1 MTRKEIK
8 ISQDLQRHAPGHFS
22 VVVTVVEDEFELSKE
37 YTYYKTNK
45 AYPIYKSLIATLRD
59 YQDVDVTLIM
69 ANRYIAA
76 EINSVHESEG
86 ALGKMLSEILTKNN
100 LTIKAV

>member
-22 VVVTVVEDEFELSKE
+22 VVVTVVEDEIELSRE
-37 YTYYKTNK
+37 HTYFKTNK

-59 YQDVDVTLIM
+59 YQDVDVTLTV
-69 ANRYIAA
+69 ANSYIAA
-76 EINSVHESEG
+76 EINSVRDAEG
-86 ALGKMLSEILTKNN
+86 ALGKMLLEVLEKNN